1 MEGLKSNRIRSQ
13 KETRE
18 ANGRNKLCESN
29 VYLRDEDGD
38 KLAMEDAVM
47 VERDGDSIKVT
58 DILGEQKE
66 FQGALE
72 EITFLEH
79 RIVIRV

>member
-1 MEGLKSNRIRSQ
+1 VK
-13 KETRE
+13 
-18 ANGRNKLCESN
+18 ACVADGRTKLCESN
-29 VYLRDEDGD
+29 VYLRNDEGD
-38 KLAMEDAVM
+38 RLAMEDAVL
-47 VERDGDSIKVT
+47 VEREGGVIKVT

-66 FQGALE
+66 FQGTLE

>member
-1 MEGLKSNRIRSQ
+1 
-13 KETRE
+13 
-18 ANGRNKLCESN
+18 LCESN
-29 VYLRDEDGD
+29 VYLRNDEGD
-38 KLAMEDAVM
+38 RLAMEDAVL
-47 VERDGDSIKVT
+47 VEREGGVIKVT

-66 FQGALE
+66 FQGTLE

>member
-1 MEGLKSNRIRSQ
+1 M
-13 KETRE
+13 
-18 ANGRNKLCESN
+18 CESN
-29 VYLRDEDGD
+29 VYLRNDEGD
-38 KLAMEDAVM
+38 RLAMEDAVL
-47 VERDGDSIKVT
+47 VEREGGVIKVT

-66 FQGALE
+66 FQGTLE